1 MSKSAAYSH
10 TLICFFLASVLVGC
24 SSVHDNLSLKN
35 RKLTDMNGRIEQ
47 GSGDLIPQMEPPS
60 KSGNPDNYV
69 VFGRRYWV
77 KETSAGYREQGIASW
92 YGGDFHGR
100 KTSSGPPY
108 NMFAMT
114 AAHKGLPIPTYVRV
128 TNLENGRSV
137 VVKVNDR
144 GPFIDSR
151 IIDLSY
157 AAANRLDMLGQ
168 GTAKVD
174 IVALEPYQFLP
185 ELAAHRAEVLQHMV
199 SRQIQQ
205 KPNMEN
211 VSIHFAHHGLLQS
224 HIVTSKNAINGSA
237 ILKRPY
243 MHVIQNDNRNTLAN
257 INIINKSIPAV
268 KNLTEIKLATS
279 KTKHNISK
287 FTSDPRSLV
296 EPMKSKANLQLVV
309 AAMRSKLTLPL
320 EKPLNQQLI
329 NKSVKSKGGYLIESS
344 SVRLTSSTRSLIR
357 NRMSRGNVWIEP
369 SVPMRNSKY
378 ATQHNEQKSAHHRLE
393 VPEKCRETQVSSC
406 TPVNKPVE
414 VRLASSVKTN
424 RTHVATD

>member
-1 MSKSAAYSH
+1 MRKSAAYSH
-10 TLICFFLASVLVGC
+10 TLICFLLASVLVGC
-24 SSVHDNLSLKN
+24 SSVHDNRLLKN
-35 RKLTDMNGRIEQ
+35 RKLTDINGKIEKF
-47 GSGDLIPQMEPPS
+47 SDDPIPQMEPPS

-92 YGGDFHGR
+92 YGSDFHGR

-128 TNLENGRSV
+128 TNMENGRSV

-205 KPNMEN
+205 RPNMDN
-211 VSIHFAHHGLLQS
+211 ISIRFAHHELLQS
-224 HIVTSKNAINGSA
+224 HVATSKNATNSSA
-237 ILKRPY
+237 KLKQPY
-243 MHVIQNDNRNTLAN
+243 YNKDILAN
-257 INIINKSIPAV
+257 INVIKKLSYIPAV
-268 KNLTEIKLATS
+268 QKLNEIKLVTS
-279 KTKHNISK
+279 RTQHNILK
-287 FTSDPRSLV
+287 FTSDSRSLV
-296 EPMKSKANLQLVV
+296 KPMKSQANLQLAV
-309 AAMRSKLTLPL
+309 AAMRSELKIPP
-320 EKPLNQQLI
+320 ERPLNRQLI
-329 NKSVKSKGGYLIESS
+329 NKSKIKGVYLVES
-344 SVRLTSSTRSLIR
+344 SVRLTSSTRSLVK
-357 NRMSRGNVWIEP
+357 NGMSRG
-369 SVPMRNSKY
+369 SVVPIQNSKC
-378 ATQHNEQKSAHHRLE
+378 ATQHNEQKSSHHRLE
-393 VPEKCRETQVSSC
+393 VPGKYQEIRVSSC
-406 TPVNKPVE
+406 THVNRSVE
-414 VRLASSVKTN
+414 VRLASSVKAN
-424 RTHVATD
+424 RPHVATN